1 MKCNTFLSRAQNEEN
16 GRADMKIMF
25 LAISYWP
32 SQDGVSQVTQ
42 YLAEGLAKKHEVR
55 VVASLSSF
63 NRGEE
68 HENVRI
74 DRVRAKRNRYLSCLQ
89 GEKALAKKYII
100 DYQPDVLI
108 VVSVQSWG
116 YDWFKREL
124 NRLPGRKVLLTHGAS
139 CLKEYHVWEQVK
151 KIRFRKQI
159 IADLVRVNN
168 ERYWKRYKE
177 KLPADMAR
185 FDLVGYLFQGEKLC
199 SYMRQAGLKNG
210 MILENA
216 VEDSFFE
223 RRAYDVDGGKEVVFI
238 NVSNYEK
245 RKNQAKLISA
255 YAAAGLPNSRL
266 VLIGSEEN
274 EYYHELLKMRTEVE
288 ATADFKGKIDIWVSI
303 PRSKVLE
310 IYGQADVYVSAS
322 SWEAMSISICEA
334 AAGGLMILSTDVGHV
349 SQIPG
354 AQLFE
359 TETDLTRLM
368 KQAYENP
375 DIRRQNGMQANAF
388 AEENYRIQ
396 KKVDYLE
403 EKIRA
408 LF

>member
-1 MKCNTFLSRAQNEEN
+1 
-16 GRADMKIMF
+16 MKIMF

-74 DRVRAKRNRYLSCLQ
+74 DRIKAKRNRYLSYLQ
-89 GEKALAKKYII
+89 GEKALAQKYILE
-100 DYQPDVLI
+100 YQPDVLI

-124 NRLPGRKVLLTHGAS
+124 HRLPGKKVLLTHGAS

-151 KIRFRKQI
+151 KIRFRRQI

-185 FDLVGYLFQGEKLC
+185 FDLAAYLFQGEELC
-199 SYMRQAGLKNG
+199 SYMQQAGLKNG

-216 VEDSFFE
+216 VEDFFFD
-223 RRAYDVDGGKEVVFI
+223 RKAWLIDDSKEVVFI

-245 RKNQAKLISA
+245 RKNQEKLISA
-255 YAAAGLPNSRL
+255 YAAANLPNSRL

-274 EYYHELLKMRTEVE
+274 EYYHRLLERKTEAE
-288 ATADFKGKIDIWVSI
+288 KSAHWKGKIDLWVSI

-310 IYGQADVYVSAS
+310 IYKQADVYVSAS

-334 AAGGLMILSTDVGHV
+334 AAGGLLILSTDVGHV

-354 AQLFE
+354 VQLFE
-359 TETDLTRLM
+359 TEAELTRLM
-368 KQAYENP
+368 RQAHE
-375 DIRRQNGMQANAF
+375 DSDMRRESGMQANTY

-403 EKIRA
+403 EKIKA

>member
-1 MKCNTFLSRAQNEEN
+1 
-16 GRADMKIMF
+16 MKIMF

-151 KIRFRKQI
+151 KIRFRRQI

-168 ERYWKRYKE
+168 ERYWKRYKQ

-185 FDLVGYLFQGEKLC
+185 YDLVAYLFQGEKLC
-199 SYMRQAGLKNG
+199 SYMQQAGLKNG

-216 VEDSFFE
+216 VEDIFFD
-223 RRAYDVDGGKEVVFI
+223 RKAFFIDRDKEVVFI

-245 RKNQAKLISA
+245 RKNQEMLINA
-255 YAAAGLPNSRL
+255 YIAADLPNTRL

-274 EYYHELLKMRTEVE
+274 EYYHKLSEIKTRVE
-288 ATADFKGKIDIWVSI
+288 DTTDFKGKIDIWVSI

-310 IYGQADVYVSAS
+310 LYRQADVYVSAS

-334 AAGGLMILSTDVGHV
+334 AAGGLLILSTDVGHV

-354 AQLFE
+354 VKLFE
-359 TETDLTRLM
+359 TETELTRLM
-368 KQAYENP
+368 KQAYEDS
-375 DIRRQNGMQANAF
+375 DIRRQNGMQANAY

>member
-1 MKCNTFLSRAQNEEN
+1 
-16 GRADMKIMF
+16 MKIMF

-68 HENVRI
+68 HGNVHI

-185 FDLVGYLFQGEKLC
+185 FDLVAYLFQGETLC

-255 YAAAGLPNSRL
+255 YAAAGLPHSRL

-274 EYYHELLKMRTEVE
+274 EYYHELLEMKTGAE
-288 ATADFKGKIDIWVSI
+288 ADAEFEGKIDIWVSI

-334 AAGGLMILSTDVGHV
+334 AAGGLLILSTDVGHV

-359 TETDLTRLM
+359 TETELTRLM

-375 DIRRQNGMQANAF
+375 HMRRQNGMQANAY

-396 KKVDYLE
+396 RKVDYLE

-408 LF
+408 LL